1 MCRGLSALILLRT
14 MSVIQTLKVPD
25 KIPLIE
31 AELGQTVNL
40 TCDTSGHDNGLFFW
54 YKMNYGHMAQTV
66 VSGTFSELKLD
77 KNFPNP
83 RFQIENVGN
92 IKSLIIRNVSKED
105 EATYLC
111 QTGAAYNLAFV
122 YGTNLI
128 VNDSDSQNKKSY
140 RVNQTSD
147 MKSILLGTSV
157 TLQCSLHPEKK
168 KKGSTDQCADEHD
181 VFWFRAES
189 ESNPGFI
196 YADKKHCSK
205 QAGRSC
211 EYRLPKTIQNSSDA
225 GTYYCAVVTCG
236 EILFGEGTKVETRE
250 ELFLYAIV
258 LLGGLLACSVLV
270 NITLILQRRKPK
282 QLCEN
287 HKENP
292 NPQSSRLLYW
302 SQRTALVTV
311 HVNNTQDGE
320 EDGMNYVALNFS
332 SRKPTRWKSK
342 RETSDTSTYSNI
354 KLSMKGS
361 IHQR

>member
-1 MCRGLSALILLRT
+1 QNAVKHFFFFLLLFEYIDMKR
-14 MSVIQTLKVPD
+14 SVPD

-40 TCDTSGHDNGLFFW
+40 TCDTSGHDNG
-54 YKMNYGHMAQTV
+54 
-66 VSGTFSELKLD
+66 EL
-77 KNFPNP
+77 N
-83 RFQIENVGN
+83 
-92 IKSLIIRNVSKED
+92 KED

-128 VNDSDSQNKKSY
+128 KSY

-236 EILFGEGTKVETRE
+236 EILFGEGTKVETSK
-250 ELFLYAIV
+250 FLGTSLSFFLPLQLIYIQLTGHLKTMKTQTSSSKTA
-258 LLGGLLACSVLV
+258 LQLPGTGCENGSCLGKRARLV
-270 NITLILQRRKPK
+270 TLI
-282 QLCEN
+282 
-287 HKENP
+287 
-292 NPQSSRLLYW
+292 
-302 SQRTALVTV
+302 
-311 HVNNTQDGE
+311 
-320 EDGMNYVALNFS
+320 
-332 SRKPTRWKSK
+332 
-342 RETSDTSTYSNI
+342 
-354 KLSMKGS
+354 
-361 IHQR
+361 

>member
-1 MCRGLSALILLRT
+1 CPFSC
-14 MSVIQTLKVPD
+14 VIQTLKVPD

-128 VNDSDSQNKKSY
+128 VNDSQNKKSY

-236 EILFGEGTKVETRE
+236 EILFGEGTKVETSK
-250 ELFLYAIV
+250 FLGTS
-258 LLGGLLACSVLV
+258 LSFFLPLQ
-270 NITLILQRRKPK
+270 LIYMLKKKMLWNQCNSQIFTNYKNLCQRR
-282 QLCEN
+282 
-287 HKENP
+287 
-292 NPQSSRLLYW
+292 Y
-302 SQRTALVTV
+302 
-311 HVNNTQDGE
+311 QDGE

-332 SRKPTRWKSK
+332 TRKPTRWKSK
-342 RETSDTSTYSNI
+342 RETSDTCTYSNI

-361 IHQR
+361 IHQRDNIK

>member
-1 MCRGLSALILLRT
+1 MATFRGLSALILLGT

-40 TCDTSGHDNGLFFW
+40 TCNTSGSDNGLFFW
-54 YKMNYGHMAQTV
+54 YKMTYGHMAQTV
-66 VSGTFSELKLD
+66 VSGTFSDLKPD
-77 KNFPNP
+77 KNFPKS
-83 RFQIENVGN
+83 RFQIGNVGD
-92 IKSLIIRNVSKED
+92 IKWLIIRNVSKED

-122 YGTNLI
+122 NGTNLI
-128 VNDSDSQNKKSY
+128 VNDSQNKKSY
-140 RVNQTSD
+140 RVNQAPD

-168 KKGSTDQCADEHD
+168 KTENIDQCTDEHD

-211 EYRLPKTIQNSSDA
+211 EYRLSKTIRNSSDT

-236 EILFGEGTKVETRE
+236 EILFGEGTKVETSKILGQE
-250 ELFLYAIV
+250 VLLSDIV
-258 LLGGLLACSVLV
+258 LGGLLACSVLV
-270 NITLILQRRKPK
+270 NFVLIFSRSNKKKFNEDKIGLLFVLICLQYTTSICI
-282 QLCEN
+282 LC
-287 HKENP
+287 
-292 NPQSSRLLYW
+292 
-302 SQRTALVTV
+302 A
-311 HVNNTQDGE
+311 
-320 EDGMNYVALNFS
+320 
-332 SRKPTRWKSK
+332 
-342 RETSDTSTYSNI
+342 STC
-354 KLSMKGS
+354 
-361 IHQR
+361 